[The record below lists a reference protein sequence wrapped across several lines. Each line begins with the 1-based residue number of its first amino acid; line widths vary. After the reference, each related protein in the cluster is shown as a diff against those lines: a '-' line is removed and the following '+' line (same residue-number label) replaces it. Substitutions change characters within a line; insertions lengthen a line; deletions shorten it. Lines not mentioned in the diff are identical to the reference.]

1 MRTQRSATARPAKRR
16 LTQAERSDAM
26 RKRLVDA
33 TLECLARD
41 GYSGTTISRI
51 VQRAKVSHGATG
63 HHFPSKADLIIAATE
78 QLIRS
83 TFQLI
88 AELLQDIAD
97 EEHRLEL
104 MLEGLWDKV
113 NSQPPMR
120 AFLELTVAAQRDKT
134 LARQLRELNER
145 TAEMFE
151 RAASF
156 YFEPLPGTREDPH
169 ALLVLTRTLLLGL
182 AMQYHSI
189 ADEAGVREQLAAWA
203 RIMNTQFRARRRP
216 NSDRTAAAR

>member
-1 MRTQRSATARPAKRR
+1 
-16 LTQAERSDAM
+16 M

-63 HHFPSKADLIIAATE
+63 HHFPSKADLIVAAAE

-83 TFQLI
+83 TYQII
-88 AELLQDIAD
+88 AGLLQDVAD
-97 EEHRLEL
+97 EEQRLER
-104 MLEGLWDKV
+104 MLEGLWNKA

-120 AFLELTVAAQRDKT
+120 AFLELTIAAQRDKA
-134 LARQLRELNER
+134 LSKALGDLSER

-151 RAASF
+151 QAASY
-156 YFEPLPGTREDPH
+156 YFEPLPGTHESPH
-169 ALLVLTRTLLLGL
+169 ALLVLTRSLMLGL
-182 AMQYHSI
+182 AMQYHSVGNE
-189 ADEAGVREQLAAWA
+189 DSVREQLAAWT
-203 RIMNTQFRARRRP
+203 RIMSTQFRARKRP
-216 NSDRTAAAR
+216 DASTAGSSRKASASRS